1 MDFTKMSEGE
11 LRELLLVKY
20 VKDGSFSKL
29 SREELNQKMIEDMKD
44 PEKALAP
51 KEKKKGP
58 MCPYCFRE
66 IDKVYNHDIDYC
78 NKKYNSFVL
87 GI

>member
-1 MDFTKMSEGE
+1 MDFTKMSESQI
-11 LRELLLVKY
+11 RELLLVKY
-20 VKDGSFSKL
+20 IKDVCFSKI
-29 SREELNQKMIEDMKD
+29 SREELNHKMIVEMKD
-44 PEKALAP
+44 PEKVLAP
-51 KEKKKGP
+51 KLKKRGP

>member
-1 MDFTKMSEGE
+1 MDFTKISEGE

-20 VKDGSFSKL
+20 VKDGCFSKL
-29 SREELNQKMIEDMKD
+29 SREELNQKMIVDMKD
-44 PEKALAP
+44 PGKALAP
-51 KEKKKGP
+51 KEKKRGP

-66 IDKVYNHDIDYC
+66 IDKVYNHDIDFS